1 MTEKLEQFVDFLP
14 YVQQMMG
21 AGCTFGISDREK
33 YIAYLP
39 GKELVLPLKPG
50 DPIKAG
56 SMADKVITGGQQASN
71 LVGKEIFGVPYMGI
85 GIPIKDDNGKVIGSL
100 VGGVPVTVQEEVN
113 LMIARMT
120 DDMKAFESLITDI
133 VVTIQEYAETINN
146 LCNSAELLTSKINV
160 VNSMFEVIKGVSD
173 QTHLESRVV
182 VLMLLRRKLESM
194 LPSRKFR

>member
-1 MTEKLEQFVDFLP
+1 MTEKLEHFVDFLP
-14 YVQQMMG
+14 YVQQMMV
-21 AGCTFGISDREK
+21 AGCAFGISDREK

-71 LVGKEIFGVPYMGI
+71 LVGKEIFGVPYMGM

-133 VVTIQEYAETINN
+133 VVTIQKYAETINN
-146 LCNSAELLTSKINV
+146 LCNSAE
-160 VNSMFEVIKGVSD
+160 
-173 QTHLESRVV
+173 
-182 VLMLLRRKLESM
+182 
-194 LPSRKFR
+194 